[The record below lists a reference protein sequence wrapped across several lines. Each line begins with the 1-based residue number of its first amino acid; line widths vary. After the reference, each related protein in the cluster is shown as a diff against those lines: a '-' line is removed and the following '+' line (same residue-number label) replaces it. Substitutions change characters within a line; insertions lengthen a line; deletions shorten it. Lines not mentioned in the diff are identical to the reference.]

1 MEMDAKISFFA
12 GWLFT
17 TASTITL
24 MGFFQAAFIGLVG
37 GFFGLLGKE
46 VYYYIKGEVKSK
58 YPSIKD
64 FIISKVSSIKSKIN
78 DIRKT
83 K

>member
-1 MEMDAKISFFA
+1 MELDAKLSFFA

-17 TASTITL
+17 TVSTITI
-24 MGFFQAAFIGLVG
+24 MGFVQAALMGLVG

-46 VYYYIKGEVKSK
+46 AYYYIKGEVKR
-58 YPSIKD
+58 YID
-64 FIISKVSSIKSKIN
+64 DKSQ
-78 DIRKT
+78 T

>member
-1 MEMDAKISFFA
+1 MDMDAKLSFFA

-17 TASTITL
+17 TVSTITL
-24 MGFFQAAFIGLVG
+24 MGFVQAAFLGLVG

-46 VYYYIKGEVKSK
+46 IYYYVKGEIKNKLNDKSK
-58 YPSIKD
+58 
-64 FIISKVSSIKSKIN
+64 
-78 DIRKT
+78 T

>member
-1 MEMDAKISFFA
+1 MEMDAKLSFFA

-17 TASTITL
+17 TVSTITL
-24 MGFFQAAFIGLVG
+24 MGFIQAALMGLVG

-46 VYYYIKGEVKSK
+46 VYYYIKGE
-58 YPSIKD
+58 IKD
-64 FIISKVSSIKSKIN
+64 KLNDKSE
-78 DIRKT
+78 T

>member
-1 MEMDAKISFFA
+1 MEMDAKLSFFT

-17 TASTITL
+17 TVSTITL
-24 MGFFQAAFIGLVG
+24 MGFVQAAFLGLVG

-46 VYYYIKGEVKSK
+46 IYYYIKGEIKDKLNDKSK
-58 YPSIKD
+58 
-64 FIISKVSSIKSKIN
+64 
-78 DIRKT
+78 T

>member
-1 MEMDAKISFFA
+1 MEMDAKLSFFA

-17 TASTITL
+17 TVSTITL
-24 MGFFQAAFIGLVG
+24 MGFIQAALMGLVG

-46 VYYYIKGEVKSK
+46 LFYYIKGE
-58 YPSIKD
+58 IKD
-64 FIISKVSSIKSKIN
+64 KLN
-78 DIRKT
+78 DESKT

>member
-1 MEMDAKISFFA
+1 MEMDAKLSFFA

-17 TASTITL
+17 TVSTITL
-24 MGFFQAAFIGLVG
+24 MGFVQAALMGLVG

-46 VYYYIKGEVKSK
+46 AYYYVKGE
-58 YPSIKD
+58 IK
-64 FIISKVSSIKSKIN
+64 KRVN
-78 DIRKT
+78 DESET

>member
-1 MEMDAKISFFA
+1 MEMDTKLSFFT

-17 TASTITL
+17 TVSTITL
-24 MGFFQAAFIGLVG
+24 MGFFQAAFLGLVG

-46 VYYYIKGEVKSK
+46 VYYYIKGEIKRKLNDKSK
-58 YPSIKD
+58 
-64 FIISKVSSIKSKIN
+64 
-78 DIRKT
+78 T

>member
-1 MEMDAKISFFA
+1 MEMDAKLSFFT

-17 TASTITL
+17 TVSTITL
-24 MGFFQAAFIGLVG
+24 MGFFQAALIGLIG

-46 VYYYIKGEVKSK
+46 CFYYVKDQHKGWIEKIKQW
-58 YPSIKD
+58 
-64 FIISKVSSIKSKIN
+64 
-78 DIRKT
+78 RK

>member
-1 MEMDAKISFFA
+1 MELDAKLSFFA

-17 TASTITL
+17 TVSTITL
-24 MGFFQAAFIGLVG
+24 MGFVQAALMGLVG

-46 VYYYIKGEVKSK
+46 LFYYIKGE
-58 YPSIKD
+58 
-64 FIISKVSSIKSKIN
+64 IKSRL
-78 DIRKT
+78 DDESKT

>member
-1 MEMDAKISFFA
+1 MNMDAKLSFFA

-17 TASTITL
+17 TVSTITL
-24 MGFFQAAFIGLVG
+24 MGFLQAALLGLIG

-46 VYYYIKGEVKSK
+46 CYYYVKGE
-58 YPSIKD
+58 IKRRL
-64 FIISKVSSIKSKIN
+64 N
-78 DIRKT
+78 DGSQT

>member
-1 MEMDAKISFFA
+1 MDMDAKLSFFT

-17 TASTITL
+17 TVSTITL
-24 MGFFQAAFIGLVG
+24 MGFLQAALLGLIG

-46 VYYYIKGEVKSK
+46 CYYYVKNE
-58 YPSIKD
+58 
-64 FIISKVSSIKSKIN
+64 FQQW
-78 DIRKT
+78 RK

>member
-1 MEMDAKISFFA
+1 MEMDAKLSFFA

-17 TASTITL
+17 TVSTITL
-24 MGFFQAAFIGLVG
+24 MGFVQAAFLGLVG

-46 VYYYIKGEVKSK
+46 VYYYIKGEIKRKLNDKSK
-58 YPSIKD
+58 
-64 FIISKVSSIKSKIN
+64 
-78 DIRKT
+78 T

>member
-1 MEMDAKISFFA
+1 MEMDAKLSFFA

-17 TASTITL
+17 TVSTITL
-24 MGFFQAAFIGLVG
+24 MGFVQAALMGLVG

-46 VYYYIKGEVKSK
+46 CYYYIKGEIKSRLNDKSK
-58 YPSIKD
+58 
-64 FIISKVSSIKSKIN
+64 
-78 DIRKT
+78 T

>member
-1 MEMDAKISFFA
+1 MEMDAKLSFFA

-17 TASTITL
+17 TVSTITL
-24 MGFFQAAFIGLVG
+24 MGFIQAALMGLVG

-46 VYYYIKGEVKSK
+46 AYYYVKGE
-58 YPSIKD
+58 IK
-64 FIISKVSSIKSKIN
+64 KRVN
-78 DIRKT
+78 DESET

>member
-1 MEMDAKISFFA
+1 MEMDAKLSFFA

-17 TASTITL
+17 TVSTITL
-24 MGFFQAAFIGLVG
+24 MGFVQAALMGLVG

-46 VYYYIKGEVKSK
+46 IFYYIKGEIKDKLNDKSK
-58 YPSIKD
+58 
-64 FIISKVSSIKSKIN
+64 
-78 DIRKT
+78 T

>member
-1 MEMDAKISFFA
+1 MEMDAKLSFFT

-17 TASTITL
+17 TVSTITL
-24 MGFFQAAFIGLVG
+24 MGFFQAALMGLAG

-46 VYYYIKGEVKSK
+46 LYYYIKAE
-58 YPSIKD
+58 
-64 FIISKVSSIKSKIN
+64 IKSKLN
-78 DIRKT
+78 DESKT

>member
-1 MEMDAKISFFA
+1 MEMDAKLSFFT

-17 TASTITL
+17 TVSTITL
-24 MGFFQAAFIGLVG
+24 MGFVQAAFLGLVG

-46 VYYYIKGEVKSK
+46 IYYYIKGEIKNKLNDKSK
-58 YPSIKD
+58 
-64 FIISKVSSIKSKIN
+64 
-78 DIRKT
+78 T

>member
-1 MEMDAKISFFA
+1 MDAKLSFFA

-17 TASTITL
+17 TVSTITL
-24 MGFFQAAFIGLVG
+24 MGFLQAALLGLIG

-46 VYYYIKGEVKSK
+46 CYYYVKGE
-58 YPSIKD
+58 IKRRL
-64 FIISKVSSIKSKIN
+64 N
-78 DIRKT
+78 DGSQT

>member
-1 MEMDAKISFFA
+1 MELDAKLSFFA

-17 TASTITL
+17 TVSTITL
-24 MGFFQAAFIGLVG
+24 MGFVQAALMGLVG

-46 VYYYIKGEVKSK
+46 AFYYVKGE
-58 YPSIKD
+58 IKKRID
-64 FIISKVSSIKSKIN
+64 DGSQ
-78 DIRKT
+78 T

>member
-1 MEMDAKISFFA
+1 MEMDAKLSFFA

-17 TASTITL
+17 TVSTITL
-24 MGFFQAAFIGLVG
+24 MGFVQAALMGLVG

-46 VYYYIKGEVKSK
+46 AYYYIKGE
-58 YPSIKD
+58 IKK
-64 FIISKVSSIKSKIN
+64 KVN
-78 DIRKT
+78 DESET

>member
-1 MEMDAKISFFA
+1 MEMDAKVSFIG

-17 TASTITL
+17 TASTISV
-24 MGFFQAAFIGLVG
+24 MGCFQAAFIGLIG

-46 VYYYIKGEVKSK
+46 AYYYIKGE
-58 YPSIKD
+58 
-64 FIISKVSSIKSKIN
+64 IKSYLDDKSQ
-78 DIRKT
+78 T

>member
-1 MEMDAKISFFA
+1 MDAKISFFA

-17 TASTITL
+17 TVSTITI

-46 VYYYIKGEVKSK
+46 CYYYIKGEVKSK

-64 FIISKVSSIKSKIN
+64 SIISKVSSIKSKIN

>member
-1 MEMDAKISFFA
+1 MEMDAKLSFFT

-17 TASTITL
+17 TVSTITL
-24 MGFFQAAFIGLVG
+24 MGFFQAAFLGLVG

-46 VYYYIKGEVKSK
+46 VYYYIKGEIKRKLNDKSK
-58 YPSIKD
+58 
-64 FIISKVSSIKSKIN
+64 
-78 DIRKT
+78 T

>member
-1 MEMDAKISFFA
+1 MEMDAKLSFFA

-17 TASTITL
+17 TVSTITL
-24 MGFFQAAFIGLVG
+24 MGFVQAALMGLVG

-46 VYYYIKGEVKSK
+46 AYYYVKGE
-58 YPSIKD
+58 IKRR
-64 FIISKVSSIKSKIN
+64 VN
-78 DIRKT
+78 DESKT

>member
-1 MEMDAKISFFA
+1 MDAKLSFFT

-17 TASTITL
+17 TVSTITF
-24 MGFFQAAFIGLVG
+24 MGFIQAALIGLIG

-46 VYYYIKGEVKSK
+46 CFYYVKNE
-58 YPSIKD
+58 YQQW
-64 FIISKVSSIKSKIN
+64 
-78 DIRKT
+78 RK

>member
-1 MEMDAKISFFA
+1 MDAKLSFFT

-17 TASTITL
+17 TVSTITL
-24 MGFFQAAFIGLVG
+24 MGFLQAALLGLIG

-46 VYYYIKGEVKSK
+46 CYYYVKNEYK
-58 YPSIKD
+58 QW
-64 FIISKVSSIKSKIN
+64 
-78 DIRKT
+78 RK

>member
-1 MEMDAKISFFA
+1 MDAKVSFIG

-17 TASTITL
+17 TASTISV
-24 MGFFQAAFIGLVG
+24 MGFFQAAFIGLIG

-46 VYYYIKGEVKSK
+46 AYYYIKGE
-58 YPSIKD
+58 
-64 FIISKVSSIKSKIN
+64 IKSYLDDKSQ
-78 DIRKT
+78 T

>member
-1 MEMDAKISFFA
+1 MEMDAKLSFFA

-17 TASTITL
+17 TVSTITL
-24 MGFFQAAFIGLVG
+24 MGFVQAALMGLVG

-46 VYYYIKGEVKSK
+46 LFYYIKSE
-58 YPSIKD
+58 
-64 FIISKVSSIKSKIN
+64 IKSRL
-78 DIRKT
+78 DDESKT